1 MGNKNV
7 TAHDVEYIEIYT
19 NDWHRTTDYFVSK
32 WGFHEQATSRTDD
45 LRSVLLRRSGIRLV
59 VSSGPATAEHLAVH
73 GDGIADIAFSCTDPE
88 AVLAGAVAA
97 GGRSLT
103 APGAAAPV
111 VSGFGAVR
119 HTLVHRAP
127 GAEHRLPAGRAWTP
141 APAEAA
147 AAADADDADG
157 PAELRLLDH
166 IAVCLEA
173 GTLHDT
179 VDYYLDG
186 FGFERFYSE
195 YVAVGDQAMDS
206 IVVRSPSTGITFTIL
221 EPDPA
226 KKPGQIDEFLHRNGG
241 AGVQHLA
248 FLVDEIVPAVLD
260 FESRGIEFLQT
271 PGTYYDALAERIADL
286 DETIPDLRKTN
297 VLADR
302 DEWGFLLQ
310 LFSRSPFERRTLFFE
325 LIQRHGAQGFGSSN
339 IRALYEAVE
348 RAREQAA

>member
-19 NDWHRTTDYFVSK
+19 NDQHRTTDYFVTK
-32 WGFHEQATSRTDD
+32 WGFREQARSRTDELD
-45 LRSVLLRRSGIRLV
+45 SVLLRRNGIRLV
-59 VSSGPATAEHLAVH
+59 VTSGPGAAEHLAVH
-73 GDGIADIAFSCTDPE
+73 GDGIADIAFSCLNPA
-88 AVLAGAVAA
+88 AVLAGALAA
-97 GGRSLT
+97 GGRALT
-103 APGAAAPV
+103 ATGSDVPV

-119 HTLVHRAP
+119 HTLVRRCP
-127 GAEHRLPAGRAWTP
+127 GEEHEFPAGRPWTP
-141 APAEAA
+141 AVAEQGPI
-147 AAADADDADG
+147 DDA
-157 PAELRLLDH
+157 PQLRLLDH

-179 VDYYLDG
+179 VRYYIDG
-186 FGFERFYSE
+186 FGFERFFSE

-221 EPDPA
+221 EPDPT
-226 KKPGQIDEFLHRNGG
+226 KKPGQIDEYLQRNGG

-248 FLVDEIVPAVLD
+248 FLVDEIVPAVLEY
-260 FESRGIEFLQT
+260 ESRGIEFLQT
-271 PGTYYDALAERIADL
+271 PGTYYDALAERITDL
-286 DETIPDLRKTN
+286 DDTIPDLRKTN

-325 LIQRHGAQGFGSSN
+325 LIQRHGAQSFGSSN

-348 RAREQAA
+348 RAREEVA